1 MTSDE
6 GRDTVADVHEVRRQ
20 LLRMMATDGGR

>member
-1 MTSDE
+1 VILE

-20 LLRMMATDGGR
+20 LLLMMATDGGR

>member
-20 LLRMMATDGGR
+20 LLLMAAADCV